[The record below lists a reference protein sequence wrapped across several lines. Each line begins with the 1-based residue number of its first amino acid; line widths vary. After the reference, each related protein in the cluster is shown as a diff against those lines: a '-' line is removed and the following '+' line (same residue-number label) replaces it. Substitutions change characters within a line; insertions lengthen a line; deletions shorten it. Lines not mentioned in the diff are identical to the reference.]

1 MHTTFLPPT
10 PGTATFRQRSVRC
23 RARHL
28 HLRAAVRLAVRAF
41 FRFTHSAR
49 DGKALW
55 SQHEQVWLGSQ
66 TFLHWAMRDDDM
78 DIPRLVADAAG
89 APEETDELDGE
100 VRRELLAYWAEQV
113 AELPAK
119 STPRWLPLP

>member
-1 MHTTFLPPT
+1 MNARFPSPPVSGPTTQQLVV
-10 PGTATFRQRSVRC
+10 RQR
-23 RARHL
+23 ARRL
-28 HLRAAVRLAVRAF
+28 QLRGAVRLAARAF

-55 SQHEQVWLGSQ
+55 SHHERVWLGSQ
-66 TFLHWAMRDDDM
+66 TFLHWAMRDDDI

-113 AELPAK
+113 AELPPK